1 MENIARLCVMV
12 GVVLLVVGGVVLL
25 ATRLGI
31 PYIGR
36 LPGDLLI
43 QRDGGT
49 LYLPIATSI
58 ILSLLLTIV
67 LNVIARLMR

>member
-1 MENIARLCVMV
+1 MENIARIFVML

-43 QRDGGT
+43 ERDGGT
-49 LYLPIATSI
+49 VYVPIATSI
-58 ILSLLLTIV
+58 ILSLFLTVV